1 LTRHLS
7 QGLLQT
13 ATLAFGKSIKTMEN
27 IDYSNWREWRADC
40 DEGPVRRSMPPWR
53 NPMMRA
59 QITRLANE
67 EILSRS
73 SRVAA
78 RHGAASEST
87 IGARSRKRD
96 VFTRGPT
103 KPALAL

>member
-1 LTRHLS
+1 
-7 QGLLQT
+7 
-13 ATLAFGKSIKTMEN
+13 
-27 IDYSNWREWRADC
+27 
-40 DEGPVRRSMPPWR
+40 
-53 NPMMRA
+53 MMRA
-59 QITRLANE
+59 QITRLANK

-78 RHGAASEST
+78 RHGVASEST
-87 IGARSRKRD
+87 NGAPSRKRD